1 MTAATL
7 RTARLPAPHRI
18 MSARGRRGARAAL
31 LAVLVAALLLPA
43 CMTPRPSSSA
53 QAVHGVVFADDPA
66 LARQVAREL
75 DELLPRVRQLL
86 PAVRDVDA
94 EVWVQQE
101 LSVWRWKQ
109 VDDWEG
115 FTLRPLDRIHLR
127 RDVPSGRQAL
137 LAHELTH
144 LLVDESW
151 DRLPQ
156 PVEEGLCD
164 VVAITLQPDIAAL
177 MRANRLAAAGAAL
190 GDWHFELET
199 RTPSADGTYA
209 VSFMLRGSP
218 VDIEWALGQDELG
231 VYEGQLRGLGFVVA
245 ERIVER
251 IGFQGLHDLCLAAAA
266 AGRERVT
273 PAELLAAADL
283 PPSPWAWRAVLA
295 EMVSPRDARIMIPM
309 LIEQQGAA
317 IVRGLAEQYDYD
329 RASDFLRRADPR
341 LRLSGG
347 RDEVRLVRIWGL
359 REVLERHWR

>member
-1 MTAATL
+1 
-7 RTARLPAPHRI
+7 
-18 MSARGRRGARAAL
+18 L
-31 LAVLVAALLLPA
+31 LVLIVALLLQA
-43 CMTPRPSSSA
+43 CMTPRPSASA

-66 LARQVAREL
+66 LARQVATEL
-75 DELLPRVRQLL
+75 DYLLPRVATLL
-86 PAVRDVDA
+86 PAVRDVSA

-101 LSVWRWKQ
+101 LSVWRWRQ

-127 RDVPSGRQAL
+127 RDVPSGRVAL

-144 LLVDESW
+144 LLLDDTW

-156 PVEEGLCD
+156 TVEEGLCD

-190 GDWHFELET
+190 GDWHFELDTSE
-199 RTPSADGTYA
+199 PNLDGGYTVA
-209 VSFMLRGSP
+209 FTLRGRP
-218 VDIEWALGQDELG
+218 VEIEWALAQDELG
-231 VYEGQLRGLGFVVA
+231 DHEGQLRGLGFVVA

-251 IGFQGLHDLCLAAAA
+251 QGFAGLHALCLAAAQ

-273 PAELLAAADL
+273 TEELLAAADL

-309 LIEQQGAA
+309 LVEQQGAA
-317 IVRGLAEQYDYD
+317 IVQGLAEQYDYA

-341 LRLSGG
+341 LRLAGG
-347 RDEVRLVRIWGL
+347 RDAVRLVRVWGL
-359 REVLERHWR
+359 RDALERYWR